1 MLQRSDGVST
11 VGTWIP
17 VTGTLIASRFLSF
30 GEGTY
35 KHLDLIASGK
45 PKCKRDDSKLVL
57 CKHMSFSHQ
66 LNPGKKI
73 LKSTLWAWEG
83 DKLLYKD
90 IRLQSVTCIYS
101 LSLRHLSQA
110 QALHQESDV
119 AFTYSTLTAL
129 FCWVWQHW
137 SLEKQNST
145 WVFRSPQFRRALYF
159 RLLRETQP
167 LWANTKGIVASPVC
181 THSSPPRAQV
191 LSHPACT
198 SLLPAVTT

>member
-1 MLQRSDGVST
+1 MSDGVST

-66 LNPGKKI
+66 LKPGKKI

-83 DKLLYKD
+83 DKLSVQGYKAAKCD
-90 IRLQSVTCIYS
+90 LHLFVVFETSVSSTGFTPGVWCGF
-101 LSLRHLSQA
+101 HL
-110 QALHQESDV
+110 LH
-119 AFTYSTLTAL
+119 TYSTFLLSLTT
-129 FCWVWQHW
+129 
-137 SLEKQNST
+137 LEFGEAKLHMSFQ
-145 WVFRSPQFRRALYF
+145 
-159 RLLRETQP
+159 
-167 LWANTKGIVASPVC
+167 I
-181 THSSPPRAQV
+181 
-191 LSHPACT
+191 PAI
-198 SLLPAVTT
+198 